1 MVRKQSPRNRRLVG
15 IVQKSLNEAG
25 DRDAT
30 HPEAGFF
37 SHLRRREK
45 RDLTELGMEIL
56 ETIF

>member
-1 MVRKQSPRNRRLVG
+1 M
-15 IVQKSLNEAG
+15 QKSLNEAG